1 MAMRCHYDVLGV
13 PRTADDA
20 TIRKAYKKLA
30 VALHPDKAQQRG
42 EAADAYV
49 EQFREVQGAY
59 ECLSDA
65 DERAHYDAHRDE
77 ILRGD
82 DDGAR
87 GDDAPRRAA
96 GASAYRDDYAAN
108 LWPYFSRRAYAN
120 FDDDAGGY
128 DDDARAREAAAAL
141 TVDASFALARFCLA
155 LLRGVAA
162 RVPPRVP
169 RRAGPAVD
177 VRAQAEPPHLRDLA
191 ATLANKKERREA
203 EKQRARSEARR
214 AYDDSV
220 SRLAD
225 YCKRRDPRVAA
236 RRRAEAAREARE
248 AAQKQRAAEAARDDF
263 ARKRAAWLERRR
275 EADAAA
281 ADDDD
286 DDDDEA
292 FAFRC
297 RDFGSAAA
305 LEKHEDSRAHRA
317 ALKAAKK
324 KPRR

>member
-59 ECLSDA
+59 ECLNDA

-87 GDDAPRRAA
+87 RDDAPRA
-96 GASAYRDDYAAN
+96 GAAARGGTPREYRDDYAAN

-128 DDDARAREAAAAL
+128 DDDAARARRWAAPL
-141 TVDASFALARFCLA
+141 RVDASFARSWPASASRCS
-155 LLRGVAA
+155 AA
-162 RVPPRVP
+162 SPPASPPRVP
-169 RRAGPAVD
+169 RG
-177 VRAQAEPPHLRDLA
+177 E
-191 ATLANKKERREA
+191 E
-203 EKQRARSEARR
+203 
-214 AYDDSV
+214 
-220 SRLAD
+220 
-225 YCKRRDPRVAA
+225 
-236 RRRAEAAREARE
+236 EAAR
-248 AAQKQRAAEAARDDF
+248 
-263 ARKRAAWLERRR
+263 
-275 EADAAA
+275 
-281 ADDDD
+281 
-286 DDDDEA
+286 
-292 FAFRC
+292 
-297 RDFGSAAA
+297 
-305 LEKHEDSRAHRA
+305 
-317 ALKAAKK
+317 
-324 KPRR
+324 